1 MHARKGLLIGSDYQD
16 WVLKQAGIEAPAKD
30 VETVSCV
37 RVTLISNEPLSP
49 DVSQQIATF
58 VYPPGTFKDEESG
71 TVNTHPIRV
80 FQLDNTIVAAPY
92 GMYLIMAIMQLDHSV
107 DSFVAKKP
115 FLKFIE

>member
-1 MHARKGLLIGSDYQD
+1 M
-16 WVLKQAGIEAPAKD
+16 LKEAGIEVPAED
-30 VETVSCV
+30 LETVSCV
-37 RVTLISNEPLSP
+37 RVTLISQEALSP

-71 TVNTHPIRV
+71 CVNTHPIRV

-92 GMYLIMAIMQLDHSV
+92 GMYLIMAIMQLDQSV
-107 DSFVAKKP
+107 DSSVAKKP